1 MSQVQASRLCGIQN
15 DLLRWLHDYWQ
26 DLLKGREMPSRTDI
40 DPVDIPPTL
49 LPHLLLT
56 EVTDHARL
64 RYRLVGTAYRNTL
77 GVEITGRYDAR
88 LRYRLVG
95 TAYRNTLGVEI
106 TGRYVDEIFRN
117 AYGHY
122 LIELGQEVVRRR
134 RPIYTELVLPPVG
147 DGTERFIQRLSLPL
161 STDGT
166 NVDMLFSGD
175 IVEPVA
181 LGSPDTPSAGRER
194 FTETLRLIL

>member
-1 MSQVQASRLCGIQN
+1 MMSQVQASRLCGIQN

-56 EVTDHARL
+56 EVTD
-64 RYRLVGTAYRNTL
+64 
-77 GVEITGRYDAR
+77 DAR